1 MRRLEATKKQLGP
14 VIKEALQTPLGPT
27 LALAPKRRQAQHRF
41 LLNRGIPENADGL
54 LVDQQ
59 PKTQIQVIGDR
70 GFIEPTAAVQGI
82 EAEQLAITPQ
92 FRHPCCSKTA
102 LLDHRI
108 ESHLHGLQLGEP
120 IHRGI
125 HLSLAQLHR
134 RPTARFGIGNEPLK
148 RVGLEISIGI
158 QDQHPPGLQLLKHL
172 IEGPGFAPACIG
184 GPPEQ
189 TQKRKPVLEIR
200 QHLRCAIRA
209 AVINHP
215 QLEQACWVTHL
226 GHPLHQPTNH
236 RLFIPG
242 GHHHIDRW
250 PSLQTLGEI
259 GFGGLRWLLG
269 GPQGWRQNRSNDVTT
284 QQQRHGDGRDQA
296 DRRI

>member
-1 MRRLEATKKQLGP
+1 M
-14 VIKEALQTPLGPT
+14 
-27 LALAPKRRQAQHRF
+27 
-41 LLNRGIPENADGL
+41 

-59 PKTQIQVIGDR
+59 PKTQIKVIGHR

-82 EAEQLAITPQ
+82 AAEQLAIATQ
-92 FRHPCCSKTA
+92 FRHPCCGKPT

-120 IHRGI
+120 IHRSI

-134 RPTARFGIGNEPLK
+134 RPTARFGIGNQPLQG
-148 RVGLEISIGI
+148 VGLEIGIGI
-158 QDQHPPGLQLLKHL
+158 QDEHPPGLQLLKHL
-172 IEGPGFAPACIG
+172 IEGPGFAPASIG
-184 GPPEQ
+184 RPSKQP
-189 TQKRKPVLEIR
+189 QKRKPVLELR

-215 QLEQACWVTHL
+215 QLEQPVWVTHQS
-226 GHPLHQPTNH
+226 HALHQPANH

-250 PSLQTLGEI
+250 PSLQTLGGV
-259 GFGGLRWLLG
+259 GFGRLRWLLG
-269 GPQGWRQNRSNDVTT
+269 GPQGWGQNRSNDVTT
-284 QQQRHGDGRDQA
+284 
-296 DRRI
+296 